1 MASSPKNKDRRQRGS
16 RRYVPSG
23 PRLTNHEVAVMVA
36 AQLAEQARL
45 MASAEGQD
53 SEDGGDSVRPRAV
66 ATSADEASGSTEEK
80 HKSRF
85 TTLLNSEHQD
95 LEGDAHVEMLDVE
108 ATSDDEDPLLGGQ
121 WAFRTYSNENRTQ
134 DLELRRG
141 HGYSTARVS
150 VFVTTIRT
158 ASWSRIMVSGPC
170 EATPTMVVP
179 SVSSCTDVR
188 EIRILR
194 QALQPTNQVDPVD
207 SRPPQHEALED
218 PEQTDS
224 MTEQPAGNNLLPDTP
239 HDIPTEL
246 NGPQDLN
253 TLDTYKVID
262 GLATLP
268 ATVAELGPIMEDLVQ
283 LSMVH
288 YKDLTWLDDEIK
300 CDEAATLVP
309 TDSATYKYGGQ
320 VVHIDLGEY
329 VMVCD
334 DSVCHTCFPKTP
346 SSFSDIQGP
355 TEAQDGPW
363 FHRNDSELRYTSFEI
378 GHDVW
383 IFGYERVQKY
393 SGPRSATP
401 LQPVKAKIRDN
412 VVRDCWMCVGK
423 KCEECKGAIVP
434 FRHL

>member
-1 MASSPKNKDRRQRGS
+1 
-16 RRYVPSG
+16 
-23 PRLTNHEVAVMVA
+23 MVA

-194 QALQPTNQVDPVD
+194 QALQPT
-207 SRPPQHEALED
+207 
-218 PEQTDS
+218 
-224 MTEQPAGNNLLPDTP
+224 
-239 HDIPTEL
+239 
-246 NGPQDLN
+246 
-253 TLDTYKVID
+253 
-262 GLATLP
+262 
-268 ATVAELGPIMEDLVQ
+268 
-283 LSMVH
+283 
-288 YKDLTWLDDEIK
+288 
-300 CDEAATLVP
+300 
-309 TDSATYKYGGQ
+309 
-320 VVHIDLGEY
+320 
-329 VMVCD
+329 VCQE
-334 DSVCHTCFPKTP
+334 S
-346 SSFSDIQGP
+346 Q
-355 TEAQDGPW
+355 
-363 FHRNDSELRYTSFEI
+363 
-378 GHDVW
+378 
-383 IFGYERVQKY
+383 
-393 SGPRSATP
+393 
-401 LQPVKAKIRDN
+401 
-412 VVRDCWMCVGK
+412 
-423 KCEECKGAIVP
+423 
-434 FRHL
+434 FRHRIRSTQLTHDHPNTKHWRILSRQIP